1 MPFITLHGT
10 HFQKLFIKGFLQFT
24 NAAVAVSEPVKKLYK
39 NIKEYFLNAM
49 GLITDLSPFPLTGI
63 IKKNEYP
70 LNAKI
75 YTYQDNSA

>member
-24 NAAVAVSEPVKKLYK
+24 NAAVAVIEPVKKHIQKYQR
-39 NIKEYFLNAM
+39 IFLKCN